1 LGEVPQGRRRRLRVG
16 CLLKFKSPGGRYGVK
31 REEVD
36 GRKFDSRW
44 EAAYY
49 RHLKL
54 QEIAGRV
61 KIIEC
66 QPKVYLTD
74 ARILMKPDFL
84 ILDLKTGL
92 QHYVDVKGIRTPVF
106 QLKRR
111 LWACYGPL
119 KLVLVKKK
127 GKHFEVIE
135 EILTKVPRPSIPE
148 CSCTSSKTSSA

>member
-1 LGEVPQGRRRRLRVG
+1 MIKR
-16 CLLKFKSPGGRYGVK
+16 GRYGVK

-54 QEIAGRV
+54 QQIAQR
-61 KIIEC
+61 ILILSC

-74 ARILMKPDFL
+74 ARVLYKPDFHVR
-84 ILDLKTGL
+84 DLKTGEE
-92 QHYVDVKGIRTPVF
+92 YWVDVKGVRTPVF

-111 LWACYGPL
+111 LWKAYGPG

-127 GKHFEVIE
+127 GAGFEVIE
-135 EILTKVPRPSIPE
+135 EITPARPAIQGQICTYCTAASVWAPE
-148 CSCTSSKTSSA
+148 TASHS